1 MHVNW
6 SALGLVFVVSLVVT
20 IVVTLLFAAGI
31 VAKGRGRLA
40 VAIASFSACG
50 VVTLFGIAVILA

>member
-6 SALGLVFVVSLVVT
+6 TALGLVFLVSLVVT
-20 IVVTLLFAAGI
+20 IVVTILFAAGI
-31 VAKGRGRLA
+31 LAKGRGHLG

>member
-6 SALGLVFVVSLVVT
+6 SALGMVFLVSLFATILVT
-20 IVVTLLFAAGI
+20 ILFAVGI
-31 VAKGRGRLA
+31 VAKGRGKVVVA
-40 VAIASFSACG
+40 VSSFAVCG

>member
-6 SALGLVFVVSLVVT
+6 TALGLVFLVSLVVT
-20 IVVTLLFAAGI
+20 IVVTILFAVGI
-31 VAKGRGRLA
+31 VAKGRGRA
-40 VAIASFSACG
+40 GVAIASFAVCG

>member
-6 SALGLVFVVSLVVT
+6 SALGAVFVVSLVATILVT
-20 IVVTLLFAAGI
+20 ILFAMGI
-31 VAKGRGRLA
+31 VAQGRGRRV
-40 VAIASFSACG
+40 VAYASFAVCG